1 MYVYLSKILP
11 IFVMPLGIVIV
22 LALVALLLR
31 EKKHRTSTALLALAI
46 VVLWVSS
53 MPIVAHTLGHNMESH
68 FPPVAIEDVQ
78 AGGCV
83 IVLGGAVGAPI
94 APRVSVDLN
103 DAVDRVYKT
112 AQLYKAGK
120 APIVIVTGGNQPWSV
135 SGVAEAELIRDLLM
149 EWGVP
154 KDVIFMEGS
163 SRNTR
168 ENALYTKSII
178 DTTLCESPLLV
189 TSAAHMPRAVAAFMA
204 VGIRV
209 TPISTDIRVTD
220 KKSLSV
226 MDFIPDSRAL
236 AETSDAIRE
245 WVGQK
250 VYALQG
256 WN

>member
-1 MYVYLSKILP
+1 VYVYLSKILP
-11 IFVMPLGIVIV
+11 IFVMPLGIVFV
-22 LALVALLLR
+22 LALVAFLLHKNKR
-31 EKKHRTSTALLALAI
+31 RISAAFLAAAI

-53 MPIVAHTLGHNMESH
+53 TPIVAHTLGHNLESH

-83 IVLGGAVGAPI
+83 IVLGGALGAPI
-94 APRVSVDLN
+94 APRVEIDMS

-120 APIVIVTGGNQPWSV
+120 APFVIVTGGNQPWSE

-154 KDVIFMEGS
+154 KDKIYLEGS

-168 ENALYTKSII
+168 ENALYTKNII
-178 DTTLCESPLLV
+178 DNTFCKSPLLV
-189 TSAAHMPRAVAAFMA
+189 TSAAHMPRAVAAFKG
-204 VGIRV
+204 VGIQV

-220 KKSLSV
+220 KKVYSV
-226 MDFIPDSRAL
+226 LDFIPDSKSL
-236 AETSDAIRE
+236 AQTSDAIRE

-250 VYALQG
+250 VYEVQG

>member
-11 IFVMPLGIVIV
+11 IFVMPLSIVFV
-22 LALVALLLR
+22 LALVAFLLR
-31 EKKHRTSTALLALAI
+31 KNKRGTSAVFLGLAI

-53 MPIVAHTLGHNMESH
+53 MPIVAYKLGHNMESH
-68 FPPVAIEDVQ
+68 FPPVAIENVK

-83 IVLGGAVGAPI
+83 IVLGGALGAAV
-94 APRVSVDLN
+94 APRITVELS

-120 APIVIVTGGNQPWSV
+120 APLVIVTGGNQPWSE
-135 SGVAEAELIRDLLM
+135 SGTAEAELIRDLLM

-168 ENALYTKSII
+168 ENAMYTKSII
-178 DTTLCESPLLV
+178 DTTNCKSPLLV
-189 TSAAHMPRAVAAFMA
+189 TSAAHMPRAVAAFMS
-204 VGIRV
+204 VGVRV

-226 MDFIPDSRAL
+226 MDFIPDSKAL
-236 AETSDAIRE
+236 ALTSEAIRE